1 MADSIPKI
9 PNLDLTQLHF
19 LATHGPAAARA
30 DATAKLLEGI
40 KADNMAPYYEH
51 IVADLKLKQDPALL
65 TLLKAHNATE
75 LESLNNKIKDAEEN
89 LGETELSDALS
100 AKAHHFS
107 KIGDKEAALEAFK
120 LAIEKTGPLGHRIDL
135 KFAVIRIGFFF
146 RDNELVS
153 KSIDKVKILIEEGGD
168 WDRRNRLKVY
178 EGIYRISIRDF
189 KGAINML
196 LDSLATFTSTELM
209 EYKDF
214 VRYTVLTAAL
224 TLPRPEFKSKVVNAP
239 EILEVVHEIP
249 HISDYMT
256 SYYGCKYAQFFKTIA
271 LVEQSIQDD
280 HFLNV
285 HYKYYVREMRIRVY
299 GQLLES
305 YRSLTIESMANLFGV
320 SEEWID
326 SDLSKFISAGR
337 LHAVIDK
344 VGGIIETNRPDA
356 KNAQYQ
362 NSIKQGDLLLTRIQ
376 KLSRVISV

>member
-40 KADNMAPYYEH
+40 KAD
-51 IVADLKLKQDPALL
+51 K
-65 TLLKAHNATE
+65 

-107 KIGDKEAALEAFK
+107 KIGDK
-120 LAIEKTGPLGHRIDL
+120 
-135 KFAVIRIGFFF
+135 V
-146 RDNELVS
+146 DNELVS

-224 TLPRPEFKSKVVNAP
+224 TLPRPEFKSKVVNARDP
-239 EILEVVHEIP
+239 
-249 HISDYMT
+249 
-256 SYYGCKYAQFFKTIA
+256 
-271 LVEQSIQDD
+271 
-280 HFLNV
+280 
-285 HYKYYVREMRIRVY
+285 
-299 GQLLES
+299 
-305 YRSLTIESMANLFGV
+305 
-320 SEEWID
+320 
-326 SDLSKFISAGR
+326 
-337 LHAVIDK
+337 
-344 VGGIIETNRPDA
+344 
-356 KNAQYQ
+356 
-362 NSIKQGDLLLTRIQ
+362 
-376 KLSRVISV
+376 

>member
-120 LAIEKTGPLGHRIDL
+120 LAIEKLDPL
-135 KFAVIRIGFFF
+135 VT
-146 RDNELVS
+146 
-153 KSIDKVKILIEEGGD
+153 VKILIEEGGD

-256 SYYGCKYAQFFKTIA
+256 SYYGC
-271 LVEQSIQDD
+271 
-280 HFLNV
+280 N
-285 HYKYYVREMRIRVY
+285 
-299 GQLLES
+299 
-305 YRSLTIESMANLFGV
+305 LTIESMANLFGV

>member
-9 PNLDLTQLHF
+9 PDLGLTQLYF
-19 LATHGPAAARA
+19 LALHGPAASRA

-40 KADNMAPYYEH
+40 KANDMAPFYKHVVE
-51 IVADLKLKQDPALL
+51 DLKLKKDTTLL
-65 TLLKAHNATE
+65 TLLKSNNTE
-75 LESLNNKIKDAEEN
+75 ELKKLDDKIKDAEEN
-89 LGETELSDALS
+89 LGETELSDSLS
-100 AKAHHFS
+100 AKAHYLS
-107 KIGDKEAALEAFK
+107 KIGDKEAALEAFRI
-120 LAIEKTGPLGHRIDL
+120 AIEKTGPLGHRIDL
-135 KFAVIRIGFFF
+135 SFAVVRVGFFF
-146 RDNELVS
+146 RDSELIS
-153 KSIDKVKILIEEGGD
+153 KSIEKVKSLIEEGGD

-178 EGIYRISIRDF
+178 QGIYLISVRDF
-189 KGAINML
+189 KGAVNML

-209 EYKDF
+209 EYKEF
-214 VRYTVLTAAL
+214 VRYTILTAAL
-224 TLPRPEFKSKVVNAP
+224 TLQRPEFKSKVVNAP
-239 EILEVVHEIP
+239 EILEVIHEIP
-249 HISDYMT
+249 YSSDYMS
-256 SYYGCKYAQFFKTIA
+256 SYYGCKYALFFKTLA
-271 LVEQSIQDD
+271 LVEDTIKYD
-280 HFLNV
+280 HYLNA
-285 HYKYYVREMRIRVY
+285 HYKFYVREMRIRVY

-320 SEEWID
+320 SEEWVD